1 MRTVDTIA
9 DTWNNM
15 LKSYEGFLS
24 PHLRSN
30 KNIHDSVRYAP
41 YNNTLDKYIDMEYR
55 TREFIKDRVAI
66 FNYVC
71 ILNVRKKFKISGDCF
86 AENILKRYFEF
97 VDTKLYECYYEVQ
110 KQFIATNMAVLV
122 DLRMYDIVL
131 SREFYIKIFKNS
143 QIVELDSN
151 CDNKYII
158 VELNND
164 NGVMN
169 LYNPQEETKFKSM
182 KQYRFLKCNKVCKK
196 IIKYEYTNYPH
207 SLDGQK
213 QTVQGQLNKK
223 HITSVLLLPNIE
235 ECDTPAFSC
244 IMSRNLNLFANF
256 QTIESFR
263 NTKWIKQ
270 KLFE

>member
-1 MRTVDTIA
+1 MQIATIA
-9 DTWNNM
+9 DTWKNM
-15 LKSYEGFLS
+15 LKSYKGFLS
-24 PHLRSN
+24 TDLGSN
-30 KNIHDSVRYAP
+30 ETIHDSVRYAP
-41 YNNTLDKYIDMEYR
+41 YNNTLTKYIDMEYR
-55 TREFIKDRVAI
+55 TCEYIKNRVEI

-71 ILNVRKKFKISGDCF
+71 ILNVRNKFKISGDCF

-110 KQFIATNMAVLV
+110 KQFLATKMSGLIE
-122 DLRMYDIVL
+122 LRMYDIVL

-169 LYNPQEETKFKSM
+169 LYNPQEEKKFKSM

-196 IIKYEYTNYPH
+196 IIKYEYTDYPY
-207 SLDGQK
+207 SYEGRGE
-213 QTVQGQLNKK
+213 TVQGQLKK
-223 HITSVLLLPNIE
+223 IHITSVLLLPNIQ

-244 IMSRNLNLFANF
+244 IMSRNVNLFANF
-256 QTIESFR
+256 ETIENFK